1 LFFGFTELRF
11 ATVRHSVPQLAVEE
25 GVGIVFNNILLSELY
40 WKWSGFLLFIS
51 FACPKETNQRK
62 GQPQIFFGI
71 FHFFGCP
78 RNTTR
83 RYAPQTV
90 LLGEPIASQPQK
102 CQSLSKKD
110 LVALF
115 ALRRFGFSSYSF

>member
-1 LFFGFTELRF
+1 M
-11 ATVRHSVPQLAVEE
+11 LAR
-25 GVGIVFNNILLSELY
+25 IYNPCPSISCY
-40 WKWSGFLLFIS
+40 FLLH
-51 FACPKETNQRK
+51 APKESNQRK
-62 GQPQIFFGI
+62 RQPQIFFGI

-83 RYAPQTV
+83 RYASQTV

-110 LVALF
+110 LVAFF
-115 ALRRFGFSSYSF
+115 ALRRFGF